1 MHSIKNREK
10 VPKALTRFC
19 QTGLATDDPCEDF
32 SLLGNALRF
41 VIARERAA
49 GKAQGTKQAQGERV
63 LKEPQLKNQH
73 GNYIRN
79 VCSGWL
85 QPGHC
90 DSRRQEVKQALD
102 SQIQELKSCGSAL
115 LHPKIRGTLQEPPP
129 SLRQGCSESPEL
141 CSQQDCASYRENA
154 KCCRCFSLIPRA
166 GALRNIPPTHLP
178 LPCTQNVTSVPVNS
192 QGLAKSL
199 HSSGSVIPW

>member
-19 QTGLATDDPCEDF
+19 QTGLATDDSCEDF

-41 VIARERAA
+41 VIAGERAA
-49 GKAQGTKQAQGERV
+49 GKAQRTEQAQGERV

-79 VCSGWL
+79 VCSRCW

-90 DSRRQEVKQALD
+90 DSRRQEVKLSLAAN
-102 SQIQELKSCGSAL
+102 SKSSNPVLQHFFPSKSGGQCTNL
-115 LHPKIRGTLQEPPP
+115 LPP
-129 SLRQGCSESPEL
+129 LRQGCSESPEL
-141 CSQQDCASYRENA
+141 CNQEDCVL
-154 KCCRCFSLIPRA
+154 LIE
-166 GALRNIPPTHLP
+166 
-178 LPCTQNVTSVPVNS
+178 
-192 QGLAKSL
+192 KM
-199 HSSGSVIPW
+199 

>member
-19 QTGLATDDPCEDF
+19 QTGLATDDSCEDF

-41 VIARERAA
+41 VIAGERAA
-49 GKAQGTKQAQGERV
+49 GKAHRTEQAQGERV

-79 VCSGWL
+79 VCSGCW

-90 DSRRQEVKQALD
+90 DSRRQEVKLSLD
-102 SQIQELKSCGSAL
+102 SQFQELKSCASAL
-115 LHPKIRGTLQEPPP
+115 LPLRIRGTVQEPPP
-129 SLRQGCSESPEL
+129 SPQTGML
-141 CSQQDCASYRENA
+141 
-154 KCCRCFSLIPRA
+154 
-166 GALRNIPPTHLP
+166 
-178 LPCTQNVTSVPVNS
+178 
-192 QGLAKSL
+192 
-199 HSSGSVIPW
+199 